1 MDSDKLLNL
10 ATSLGCL
17 LAESGAEISRVEESV
32 YRLLQA
38 YQGKDAQ
45 VFAIPSCLIVSLM
58 AEDGRPVT
66 RMRRIS
72 AHGTDLE
79 LLERWGADAI
89 RERAESA
96 ALLEKRDGL
105 LRCKQQL
112 IREALGQVCQEL
124 EQAPAQEYF
133 SLLLELVGRWAQPGD
148 GVLYLNARDLQRLP
162 QGFQE
167 ELERIA
173 PQGKIA
179 LSPQPRQLESG
190 FVLAYGPVELDCTFP
205 ALFQEAYDQLRDAA
219 GAILFAPAG
228 AKEEP

>member
-1 MDSDKLLNL
+1 MRFLQTVAENYPKLLCARYNL
-10 ATSLGCL
+10 TP
-17 LAESGAEISRVEESV
+17 EEIE
-32 YRLLQA
+32 
-38 YQGKDAQ
+38 GKDG
-45 VFAIPSCLIVSLM
+45 F
-58 AEDGRPVT
+58 D
-66 RMRRIS
+66 
-72 AHGTDLE
+72 
-79 LLERWGADAI
+79 
-89 RERAESA
+89 
-96 ALLEKRDGL
+96 
-105 LRCKQQL
+105 
-112 IREALGQVCQEL
+112 
-124 EQAPAQEYF
+124 
-133 SLLLELVGRWAQPGD
+133 LLELVGRWAQPGD

>member
-1 MDSDKLLNL
+1 MTGLEAILAHIEQEAQAEAQGLLDAAQAEAQ
-10 ATSLGCL
+10 AT
-17 LAESGAEISRVEESV
+17 
-32 YRLLQA
+32 
-38 YQGKDAQ
+38 
-45 VFAIPSCLIVSLM
+45 
-58 AEDGRPVT
+58 
-66 RMRRIS
+66 
-72 AHGTDLE
+72 
-79 LLERWGADAI
+79 LERAQEEAQRRSQAILEEAQKGADAI

-112 IREALGQVCQEL
+112 IREAL
-124 EQAPAQEYF
+124 EYF

>member
-1 MDSDKLLNL
+1 M
-10 ATSLGCL
+10 
-17 LAESGAEISRVEESV
+17 
-32 YRLLQA
+32 
-38 YQGKDAQ
+38 
-45 VFAIPSCLIVSLM
+45 
-58 AEDGRPVT
+58 
-66 RMRRIS
+66 
-72 AHGTDLE
+72 
-79 LLERWGADAI
+79 
-89 RERAESA
+89 
-96 ALLEKRDGL
+96 
-105 LRCKQQL
+105 
-112 IREALGQVCQEL
+112 
-124 EQAPAQEYF
+124 
-133 SLLLELVGRWAQPGD
+133 GRWAQPGD

-219 GAILFAPAG
+219 GAILFTPAG

>member
-1 MDSDKLLNL
+1 MTGLEAILAHIEQEAQAEAQGLLDAAQAEAQ
-10 ATSLGCL
+10 AT
-17 LAESGAEISRVEESV
+17 
-32 YRLLQA
+32 
-38 YQGKDAQ
+38 
-45 VFAIPSCLIVSLM
+45 
-58 AEDGRPVT
+58 
-66 RMRRIS
+66 
-72 AHGTDLE
+72 
-79 LLERWGADAI
+79 LERAQEEAQRRSQAILEEAQKGADAI

-133 SLLLELVGRWAQPGD
+133 SLLLELVGRWAQPG
-148 GVLYLNARDLQRLP
+148 
-162 QGFQE
+162 

-179 LSPQPRQLESG
+179 FSPQPRQLESG

>member
-1 MDSDKLLNL
+1 MTGLEAILAHIEQEAQAEAQGLLDAAQAEAQ
-10 ATSLGCL
+10 AT
-17 LAESGAEISRVEESV
+17 
-32 YRLLQA
+32 
-38 YQGKDAQ
+38 
-45 VFAIPSCLIVSLM
+45 
-58 AEDGRPVT
+58 
-66 RMRRIS
+66 
-72 AHGTDLE
+72 
-79 LLERWGADAI
+79 LERAQEEAQQRSQAILEEAQKGADAI

-167 ELERIA
+167 ELDRIA

-205 ALFQEAYDQLRDAA
+205 ALFREAYDQLRDAA

>member
-1 MDSDKLLNL
+1 M
-10 ATSLGCL
+10 
-17 LAESGAEISRVEESV
+17 V
-32 YRLLQA
+32 
-38 YQGKDAQ
+38 
-45 VFAIPSCLIVSLM
+45 
-58 AEDGRPVT
+58 
-66 RMRRIS
+66 
-72 AHGTDLE
+72 
-79 LLERWGADAI
+79 GADAI

>member
-79 LLERWGADAI
+79 LLESCNALCRQLCRTVPPLDEARAMWTASLPPAAATAPPRCAGLRYRPRFLLSPVRRRVLGQLERLLLRSGGGHLPALRRQMAGQQQLSADAGMQ
-89 RERAESA
+89 RH
-96 ALLEKRDGL
+96 
-105 LRCKQQL
+105 
-112 IREALGQVCQEL
+112 
-124 EQAPAQEYF
+124 
-133 SLLLELVGRWAQPGD
+133 
-148 GVLYLNARDLQRLP
+148 RLP
-162 QGFQE
+162 
-167 ELERIA
+167 A
-173 PQGKIA
+173 V
-179 LSPQPRQLESG
+179 SS
-190 FVLAYGPVELDCTFP
+190 
-205 ALFQEAYDQLRDAA
+205 A
-219 GAILFAPAG
+219 GAGGPG
-228 AKEEP
+228 E

>member
-1 MDSDKLLNL
+1 M
-10 ATSLGCL
+10 
-17 LAESGAEISRVEESV
+17 
-32 YRLLQA
+32 
-38 YQGKDAQ
+38 
-45 VFAIPSCLIVSLM
+45 
-58 AEDGRPVT
+58 
-66 RMRRIS
+66 
-72 AHGTDLE
+72 
-79 LLERWGADAI
+79 
-89 RERAESA
+89 
-96 ALLEKRDGL
+96 
-105 LRCKQQL
+105 
-112 IREALGQVCQEL
+112 
-124 EQAPAQEYF
+124 
-133 SLLLELVGRWAQPGD
+133 GRWAQPGD

-173 PQGKIA
+173 PQGKID

>member
-1 MDSDKLLNL
+1 MTGLEAILAHIEQEAHAEAQGLLD
-10 ATSLGCL
+10 AAQ
-17 LAESGAEISRVEESV
+17 AEAQGTLESAQEEAPRAS
-32 YRLLQA
+32 QA
-38 YQGKDAQ
+38 ILEEAQ
-45 VFAIPSCLIVSLM
+45 K
-58 AEDGRPVT
+58 
-66 RMRRIS
+66 
-72 AHGTDLE
+72 
-79 LLERWGADAI
+79 GADAI

-124 EQAPAQEYF
+124 EQAPDQEYF

-205 ALFQEAYDQLRDAA
+205 ALFQEA
-219 GAILFAPAG
+219 
-228 AKEEP
+228 